1 MRILGVNIPDE
12 KRILIALTYIR
23 GVGKTNSKSILKEA
37 KIDENKKTKDLDSKE
52 VNAIQNIL
60 DNKYKV
66 EGELRQLKK
75 QDIQRL
81 KDINSY
87 RGTRHMKGLPARGQ
101 RTKKNSRTVR
111 GNVRNTVGSGKR
123 KIELK

>member
-23 GVGKTNSKSILKEA
+23 GVGKTNSKSILEEA

-66 EGELRQLKK
+66 EGELRQIKK

-101 RTKKNSRTVR
+101 RTQKNSRTVR